1 MLELSDHNG
10 VSQAYFL
17 PEQQQNGLVSKSKK
31 EYESRTKDFYEFNT
45 KSHYFFQIVPL
56 GLRKFKIK
64 CITKKSLPIFI

>member
-1 MLELSDHNG
+1 MQQPILSLSLSLRKITTFQVLELSDHNG

-45 KSHYFFQIVPL
+45 KSH
-56 GLRKFKIK
+56 
-64 CITKKSLPIFI
+64 

>member
-45 KSHYFFQIVPL
+45 KSH
-56 GLRKFKIK
+56 
-64 CITKKSLPIFI
+64 